1 MLKLLETLK
10 DSAESTFDSA
20 ASRVENVH
28 RLISGYVGGQTRRL
42 RGARRPEA
50 DPRDGQSPRSS
61 QPRDASIYDVIRG
74 VNREIG
80 EFGTDVFEIID
91 DARTRRAIEKRGA
104 TKPGE
109 DSERDS

>member
-28 RLISGYVGGQTRRL
+28 RLISGYVGGQARRL
-42 RGARRPEA
+42 RGGEAKPASRTEKTSAQTPPE
-50 DPRDGQSPRSS
+50 RDTN
-61 QPRDASIYDVIRG
+61 IYDVLRG

-91 DARTRRAIEKRGA
+91 DARARRSAEKRG
-104 TKPGE
+104 PG
-109 DSERDS
+109 DSD

>member
-10 DSAESTFDSA
+10 DSAESTLDSA

-28 RLISGYVGGQTRRL
+28 RLISGYVGVQARKL
-42 RGARRPEA
+42 RGSETNRDTDSNAAA
-50 DPRDGQSPRSS
+50 DPDPSGTTPSEH
-61 QPRDASIYDVIRG
+61 DASIYDVVRG

-91 DARTRRAIEKRGA
+91 DARARRSIDKRG
-104 TKPGE
+104 
-109 DSERDS
+109 DSSDGD

>member
-42 RGARRPEA
+42 RGKDKQTRVEA
-50 DPRDGQSPRSS
+50 DRAPPSARAGEDTN
-61 QPRDASIYDVIRG
+61 IYDVIRG

-91 DARTRRAIEKRGA
+91 DARARREIDKNDPPKGPDH
-104 TKPGE
+104 K
-109 DSERDS
+109 S

>member
-10 DSAESTFDSA
+10 DSAESTVDSA

-28 RLISGYVGGQTRRL
+28 RLISGYVGSQARRL
-42 RGARRPEA
+42 RGRSRA
-50 DPRDGQSPRSS
+50 DAPPNVDSPAQNADST
-61 QPRDASIYDVIRG
+61 IYDVLRG

-91 DARTRRAIEKRGA
+91 DARARRAVDKEGDPDKR
-104 TKPGE
+104 
-109 DSERDS
+109 D

>member
-20 ASRVENVH
+20 ASRVENAH
-28 RLISGYVGGQTRRL
+28 RLISGYVGDKARRL
-42 RGARRPEA
+42 RGGTNTKPT
-50 DPRDGQSPRSS
+50 PRSAGKPAPGS
-61 QPRDASIYDVIRG
+61 ARADDPNIYDVVRG

-91 DARTRRAIEKRGA
+91 DARARRAVDKCSDPDD
-104 TKPGE
+104 PG
-109 DSERDS
+109 DND